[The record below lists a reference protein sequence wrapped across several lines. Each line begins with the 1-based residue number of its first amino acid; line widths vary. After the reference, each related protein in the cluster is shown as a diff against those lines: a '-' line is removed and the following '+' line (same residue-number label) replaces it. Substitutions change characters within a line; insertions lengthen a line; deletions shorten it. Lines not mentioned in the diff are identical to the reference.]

1 MAERST
7 GASGPRAQEPLRL
20 GCIFEQAIGHIT
32 FRANLEAQ
40 MRAWPDVAPEWH
52 LLPYESAGRWPPRRL
67 NWTLRSGLMARS
79 ALRGRSYDVLL
90 FHTHLP
96 ALLCLDHL
104 RRMPT
109 LLSMDATPAQNAR
122 LGIYVGG
129 AQRRALMRHLAGDWT
144 VRALRRAHRII
155 AWSRWVQQSLI
166 TEYGVDPARVDVL
179 APGVNVAL
187 WEGRFRAG
195 RELGGRGKAGR
206 PARVLFVGG
215 DLRAKGGEIL
225 LEAFRRSW
233 RGRAELHL
241 VTRTPVPRE
250 LGVYTYAGLTPNS
263 PGLVRLFGA
272 ADLFVLPTLGDT
284 FAQVVLEAMASGL
297 PVVASRV
304 GAIPELVVDGET
316 GFLVPPGDAD
326 ALAQAVNTLLEES
339 RLRER
344 DGPGGMAARSR
355 GVRYRAQ
362 RAPPGRTGTAR
373 AGGSAMRR
381 VMLPGWRV
389 PILMYHRV
397 TDAEPGPADYFFS
410 ISRRRFAQQ
419 MHSLRRL
426 RFHIVS
432 LDQIVDWLRRG
443 RALPP
448 RPVAITFDDGYADT
462 YRLAVPILQ
471 ALRFPATFFLVSDH
485 VGGSSRWEAESGCA
499 DQPLIGW
506 EEARALARQGFTI
519 GSHTRSHAV
528 LTVLSDECL
537 RAELLESRAI
547 IERQLKT
554 LIRFSPTRATAPM
567 PAARQRCAPPDM
579 RARERRWPGYHP
591 WCLIGGC
598 VACVARRLP
607 GQSVAR
613 FYAFRRVRIRV
624 TGSLQHLK
632 EAAASTDCAA
642 DNARLAGGEGN
653 HG

>member
-195 RELGGRGKAGR
+195 RELGGRGKAGP

-344 DGPGGMAARSR
+344 MG
-355 GVRYRAQ
+355 RAGWQ
-362 RAPPGRTGTAR
+362 RAREEFDIAR
-373 AGGSAMRR
+373 NG
-381 VMLPGWRV
+381 
-389 PILMYHRV
+389 
-397 TDAEPGPADYFFS
+397 
-410 ISRRRFAQQ
+410 
-419 MHSLRRL
+419 RRL
-426 RFHIVS
+426 VE
-432 LDQIVDWLRRG
+432 L
-443 RALPP
+443 
-448 RPVAITFDDGYADT
+448 
-462 YRLAVPILQ
+462 
-471 ALRFPATFFLVSDH
+471 ALRA
-485 VGGSSRWEAESGCA
+485 R
-499 DQPLIGW
+499 
-506 EEARALARQGFTI
+506 EEAR
-519 GSHTRSHAV
+519 
-528 LTVLSDECL
+528 
-537 RAELLESRAI
+537 
-547 IERQLKT
+547 
-554 LIRFSPTRATAPM
+554 
-567 PAARQRCAPPDM
+567 
-579 RARERRWPGYHP
+579 
-591 WCLIGGC
+591 
-598 VACVARRLP
+598 
-607 GQSVAR
+607 
-613 FYAFRRVRIRV
+613 
-624 TGSLQHLK
+624 
-632 EAAASTDCAA
+632 
-642 DNARLAGGEGN
+642 
-653 HG
+653 